1 MSPVQAPPMGLGA
14 AAQVT
19 YVGHATFLIQTPAGN
34 ILTDPIWS
42 PRASPVGFAGPRRV
56 RAPAIA
62 FGDLPEIAVVLLSH
76 NHYDHCDIPT
86 LRALQRRFSPWVVTA
101 LGNGALLRR
110 IGIRQVSEL
119 DWWDVLPLDGMTITS
134 TPARHFSARTP
145 WDRNRALWCGFTIE
159 LASVLLYFAGDSA
172 YGPHFTAIGERIGA
186 PDLSLI
192 PIGAYEPR
200 WFMAAHHMD
209 PAEAVTAHLD
219 LGSRRSVGMHFGT
232 FQLTAEAIDAPAE
245 ALAAA
250 RSAHG
255 VAETV
260 FRAPTFGEII
270 TVPEVPTASI
280 SGE

>member
-1 MSPVQAPPMGLGA
+1 M
-14 AAQVT
+14 
-19 YVGHATFLIQTPAGN
+19 
-34 ILTDPIWS
+34 LTDPIWS
-42 PRASPVGFAGPRRV
+42 SRASPVAFAGPRRV

-76 NHYDHCDIPT
+76 NHYDHCDIAT
-86 LRALQRRFSPWVVTA
+86 LRALQRRFSPRVVTA

-119 DWWDVLPLDGMTITS
+119 DWWDAVGLEGMTISS

-159 LASVLLYFAGDSA
+159 LATALLYFAGDSA

-200 WFMAAHHMD
+200 WFMAAHHMN
-209 PAEAVTAHLD
+209 PAEAVNAHLD
-219 LGSRRSVGMHFGT
+219 VGSRRSVGMHFGT

-255 VAETV
+255 VAEQL
-260 FRAPTFGEII
+260 FRTPAFGETI
-270 TVPEVPTASI
+270 TVPKVPTASI